1 MADQNPLD
9 IFQFDEND
17 HGSSEANPLA
27 EVDPQ
32 PVQEGSASNEKA
44 IDPLSLFE
52 ADQDQLQEESKAN
65 EKITKQHSHQDDPL
79 YDLFGTDDLIP
90 DGKEEE
96 LADSSPSEKTPAQN
110 VSGGFNLED
119 LVEENRNDKPE
130 KVLEPPQDK
139 PEHKKSIEEE
149 LISQALSQPPAK
161 PEHHESPID
170 PEFQEEEIAP
180 GIGDEAPP
188 DTNFNLPKSVETKTF
203 PAKTSLAETVKLD
216 ASRAQLA
223 ESRVT
228 GAGEAGII
236 ADSIQEATS
245 DDEDIQEW
253 EGYRGLAQ
261 STVSNS
267 EFLGRSTGSVVA
279 SNPHIEMFIEDPTTY
294 LCKLVKKGCNPDTFE
309 ILEQILSQLEA
320 GFELNVPENPLSTLK
335 HKEIVQILVYMV
347 YVYLNI
353 VDKLQKRDPKDKQQ
367 SARDSTIL
375 HKFHEFQPILESI
388 GEEHIFAVDYFD
400 VLISESKEKLHV
412 MRRYLLD
419 EHAKTASGGTSVP
432 SRTQSEEFEK
442 ILSKIKYFWPFGP
455 TIEAQLKVVH
465 FELNRLYLK
474 SKDFR
479 SGYNILKKLIEILPN
494 DIDVVSRFA
503 KYCHFIGR
511 NKESRKYY
519 QKLAELKS

>member
-1 MADQNPLD
+1 
-9 IFQFDEND
+9 
-17 HGSSEANPLA
+17 
-27 EVDPQ
+27 
-32 PVQEGSASNEKA
+32 
-44 IDPLSLFE
+44 
-52 ADQDQLQEESKAN
+52 
-65 EKITKQHSHQDDPL
+65 
-79 YDLFGTDDLIP
+79 
-90 DGKEEE
+90 
-96 LADSSPSEKTPAQN
+96 
-110 VSGGFNLED
+110 
-119 LVEENRNDKPE
+119 
-130 KVLEPPQDK
+130 
-139 PEHKKSIEEE
+139 
-149 LISQALSQPPAK
+149 
-161 PEHHESPID
+161 
-170 PEFQEEEIAP
+170 
-180 GIGDEAPP
+180 
-188 DTNFNLPKSVETKTF
+188 
-203 PAKTSLAETVKLD
+203 
-216 ASRAQLA
+216 
-223 ESRVT
+223 
-228 GAGEAGII
+228 
-236 ADSIQEATS
+236 
-245 DDEDIQEW
+245 
-253 EGYRGLAQ
+253 
-261 STVSNS
+261 
-267 EFLGRSTGSVVA
+267 
-279 SNPHIEMFIEDPTTY
+279 
-294 LCKLVKKGCNPDTFE
+294 
-309 ILEQILSQLEA
+309 
-320 GFELNVPENPLSTLK
+320 
-335 HKEIVQILVYMV
+335 MV

-419 EHAKTASGGTSVP
+419 EHAKTASGGASVP

-479 SGYNILKKLIEILPN
+479 SGYNILKKLIQILPN